1 MTERIDIGAALREVD
16 ELNEVCWALRE
27 GYLREHPD
35 AEPNVVERL
44 YVEAALTVRQRT
56 GADETSYLG
65 VLPRSLR
72 ERLAHG

>member
-1 MTERIDIGAALREVD
+1 MSERIDIGAALREVD

-27 GYLREHPD
+27 GYLRDHPD

-44 YVEAALTVRQRT
+44 YVEAALAVRRRT
-56 GADETSYLG
+56 GSDHAPYLG

-72 ERLAHG
+72 ERLTRG